1 MHQKLNDK
9 FIKFLMT
16 LVVLIDFMGVAI
28 VVVLFPNVFL
38 DTHSTLFSSAWSPS
52 DRLIALGLCL
62 AIYPLGQFFGSS
74 IFGKLSDTYGR
85 KAILS
90 WTIFGTFVGFILSAT
105 SMQIASFS
113 LLFFS
118 RLFTGLCAGNV
129 AVAQAS
135 LVDISDEN
143 TKAKNLSLS
152 QMAMGSAYVIGPV
165 IGAILADSNLINWFG
180 PSVPFWFFAGI
191 LAIEFVLLIIFYQ
204 DTRAQHMKVTIN
216 FLEGFQQIYNA
227 LTDKK
232 LSNAFCVW
240 FLFVCGWWLFE
251 SFMPAFLYE
260 KFNFNTTNIGYLLG
274 FNGALYAG
282 FQYAVIQRIAHKI
295 SSQNMVIYS
304 APVTGLA
311 IISMAYATNSFQ
323 LYTAMIIFVLSM
335 GFCIPG
341 LITSISNMAKQEE
354 QGQVMGMIGSVQ
366 AMATVIVMSLGGY
379 IHSLNI
385 NITIIAGGVLIV
397 LSSVLFILKCLN
409 NKPTR
414 NNILMQ
420 APERQ

>member
-1 MHQKLNDK
+1 
-9 FIKFLMT
+9 
-16 LVVLIDFMGVAI
+16 
-28 VVVLFPNVFL
+28 
-38 DTHSTLFSSAWSPS
+38 
-52 DRLIALGLCL
+52 
-62 AIYPLGQFFGSS
+62 
-74 IFGKLSDTYGR
+74 
-85 KAILS
+85 
-90 WTIFGTFVGFILSAT
+90 
-105 SMQIASFS
+105 MQIASFY
-113 LLFFS
+113 LLFIS

-165 IGAILADSNLINWFG
+165 IGAILADSNLVNWFG

-191 LAIEFVLLIIFYQ
+191 LAIEFTLLIIFYQ
-204 DTRAQHMKVTIN
+204 DTRLKHLKVTIN

-240 FLFVCGWWLFE
+240 FLFVSGWWLFE

-274 FNGALYAG
+274 FNGALYAT
-282 FQYAVIQRIAHKI
+282 FQYLVIQRIAHKI
-295 SSQNMVIYS
+295 SPVKMVIYS

-311 IISMAYATNSFQ
+311 IISMAYAASSFQ
-323 LYTAMIIFVLSM
+323 LYSAMIVFVLAM

-341 LITSISNMAKQEE
+341 LITSISNMAKKED

-385 NITIIAGGVLIV
+385 NITIIAGGVLII
-397 LSSVLFILKCLN
+397 LSSIIFTVKCLN
-409 NKPTR
+409 NIPNRKS
-414 NNILMQ
+414 ILMQ
-420 APERQ
+420 VQENK